1 MGTRDYSGKW
11 TDARQKPNN
20 DEVFD
25 NRLHSRAFIREDGEV
40 NVYFINVRYKS
51 DLGAAS
57 GKSYKDYAIELD
69 GAELDGN
76 IKMRQWTD
84 NSPYTGTSKT
94 LTPSSPASFTA
105 DFPSR
110 SITKLTFRI
119 KR

>member
-25 NRLHSRAFIREDGEV
+25 NRLHSRAFIRENGEV
-40 NVYFINVRYKS
+40 NVFFINVKYKS
-51 DLGAAS
+51 DLGSSS
-57 GKSYKDYAIELD
+57 GKSYKNYLVELD
-69 GAELDGN
+69 GAEIDGD

-84 NSPYTGTSKT
+84 DSPYTGAAKT
-94 LTPSSPASFTA
+94 IKSSSSASFTA

-110 SITKLTFRI
+110 SITRLTFRV
-119 KR
+119 K